1 MKVNIK
7 EKLNIKRV
15 FRNGKDKVF
24 HRKSSKAEEFFA
36 DSFSEADSFGA
47 MVHSSTPIL
56 VMKDSGKRVDWTKD
70 LLLNGSNAVL
80 MTAILALFCMC
91 IDTPFLILFTLPCA
105 VVYMAIATVGT
116 LKPGRLKWIIAAVM
130 LVIMIAVA
138 AVWHGTVL
146 GGLSMLINQFYDIA
160 EEAQAYIY
168 DRLPGGDASEL
179 AGELGIAWFSCLFGL
194 LTALPPAEVKRKLS
208 GLIVIAVMFAFA
220 YYGLIPSVICIA
232 VVIAALI
239 AAVSRGSILSIIPV
253 ALVALLIFGALVL
266 ADPGESYGISR
277 MDENFRDRFAF
288 RSALLETQDPF
299 VEDTETEREDE
310 MEDPEDDESEDG
322 DYDSDYG
329 AYAALGILILC
340 VAVCGAG
347 GYLFYRRMS
356 KRRAENR
363 RGIDSKDN
371 REAVTAMFPYA
382 LRWIKGYG
390 IEQTSASVM
399 SMIPELKNEFSDSY
413 TSRFRDMYKIW
424 SEAAYSDHEVS
435 EDARELMDSFMNDT
449 IKQVKDRCKLRDLL
463 RLRIRYAL

>member
-1 MKVNIK
+1 
-7 EKLNIKRV
+7 
-15 FRNGKDKVF
+15 
-24 HRKSSKAEEFFA
+24 
-36 DSFSEADSFGA
+36 
-47 MVHSSTPIL
+47 
-56 VMKDSGKRVDWTKD
+56 
-70 LLLNGSNAVL
+70 
-80 MTAILALFCMC
+80 
-91 IDTPFLILFTLPCA
+91 
-105 VVYMAIATVGT
+105 
-116 LKPGRLKWIIAAVM
+116 M
-130 LVIMIAVA
+130 LVILIAVA
-138 AVWHGTVL
+138 AIWHSTVL
-146 GGLSMLINQFYDIA
+146 GGLSMLINQFYDVA
-160 EEAQAYIY
+160 EEAQAYLY

-194 LTALPPAEVKRKLS
+194 LTALPPAEARRKLS

-220 YYGLIPSVICIA
+220 YYGLIPSAICIA

-253 ALVALLIFGALVL
+253 ALAALLLFGALVL

-299 VEDTETEREDE
+299 AEDTETELEDE
-310 MEDPEDDESEDG
+310 MEDPEDEELEDEEFDSE
-322 DYDSDYG
+322 YG
-329 AYAALGILILC
+329 TYAAFGILILC
-340 VAVCGAG
+340 VAALGAG
-347 GYLFYRRMS
+347 GYLLYRRLS

-363 RGIDSKDN
+363 RGIDSTDN

-399 SMIPELKNEFSDSY
+399 SMLPDLNDEFSDSY

-435 EDARELMDSFMNDT
+435 EEARELMDSFMNDT
-449 IKQVKDRCKLRDLL
+449 IKQIKDKCKLRDIL
-463 RLRIRYAL
+463 RLRLRHAL